1 MRNFKTLSIAILALT
16 LCTISSQPSAAKGL
30 DRHAASVMSGQKG
43 AIVLSVDETNPVCA
57 SGELKFINVHTRQH
71 VTGRFSTTKNIFSSG
86 KTASIVAVPPGE
98 YQLMSGQCVRASS
111 AIETRQPLGHLSS
124 QYGSIFVGAGE
135 VVYPG
140 TFVFPEIRR
149 GQRAPYNLYGK
160 PAVIVQE
167 LQKRDPALVTRF
179 VVRPVAFRLAAR

>member
-1 MRNFKTLSIAILALT
+1 MINFKRHSVATLALT
-16 LCTISSQPSAAKGL
+16 VCVFSSQSSTAKMF
-30 DRHAASVMSGQKG
+30 DTQTARVMSGQKG

-57 SGELKFINVHTRQH
+57 SGELKFINVRTRQR
-71 VTGRFSTTKNIFSSG
+71 VTGRFSTTKNIFSNG
-86 KTASIVAVPPGE
+86 KASSIVAVPPGE
-98 YQLMSGQCVRASS
+98 YQLMGGKCVRSS
-111 AIETRQPLGHLSS
+111 SIGKAVQPLNRLST
-124 QYGSIFVGAGE
+124 QYGPIVVGPGE

-140 TFVFPEIRR
+140 TFVFPQIQR

-179 VVRPVAFRLAAR
+179 VVRPVSFRPAPY